1 MPDDEIEF
9 DFAVDDGLLAVAYVE
24 HGLTEREVHPDCPEL
39 AQACTRSQNQ
49 IEKSFSAGWLRAQGV
64 LHMAETIGLFAIKT
78 VGLSRTKGRKPC
90 TLLEALNPAGEWA
103 ISTDGGITHLAPT
116 TLSNWAVEAVGDQIE
131 AFNTKRIRSGVE
143 TLLASVRVSSETRGR
158 LQSHGIMGVQ
168 ARHYDGHDYMAEK
181 LEAVETLYRLL
192 TNTSASVVPLR
203 KKA

>member
-1 MPDDEIEF
+1 M
-9 DFAVDDGLLAVAYVE
+9 
-24 HGLTEREVHPDCPEL
+24 TERTV
-39 AQACTRSQNQ
+39 RR
-49 IEKSFSAGWLRAQGV
+49 AGQ
-64 LHMAETIGLFAIKT
+64 FA
-78 VGLSRTKGRKPC
+78 
-90 TLLEALNPAGEWA
+90 
-103 ISTDGGITHLAPT
+103 D
-116 TLSNWAVEAVGDQIE
+116 AVE

-203 KKA
+203 KVA